1 MSTSWQCL
9 ASPATRA
16 LRSPLCLSTY
26 SLTVAD
32 TLVLQAFDGLWPLT
46 PIWGFVMRLSLNC
59 VVDVIC
65 GFQAFAAYMGDIE
78 RSQNKLSVSYL
89 PRNF

>member
-1 MSTSWQCL
+1 
-9 ASPATRA
+9 
-16 LRSPLCLSTY
+16 
-26 SLTVAD
+26 
-32 TLVLQAFDGLWPLT
+32 
-46 PIWGFVMRLSLNC
+46 MRLSLNC

-78 RSQNKLSVSYL
+78 RYQNKLSVSYL